1 MRTLTHEYHLTN
13 KDYRFAE
20 AMETFFKEE
29 YDKNVTVL
37 LDIWDGGFELNL
49 CTEINHSDTF
59 KGCYV
64 IVGGG
69 ELSARLHELVVYA
82 PGQPD
87 FNVEFEDT
95 DAIMNN
101 LEFIAAVK
109 AAVKMNLGW

>member
-1 MRTLTHEYHLTN
+1 MRTLTHEHRPTD
-13 KDYRFAE
+13 KDFRFAE
-20 AMETFFKEE
+20 AMEAFFKEQ
-29 YDKNVTVL
+29 YDKDVTVL

-49 CTEINHSDTF
+49 CTEINNRNTF
-59 KGCYV
+59 KDCYV

-69 ELSARLHELVVYA
+69 ELSARYHELVVYA

-101 LEFIAAVK
+101 LEFITAVK
-109 AAVKMNLGW
+109 AAVKMKLG